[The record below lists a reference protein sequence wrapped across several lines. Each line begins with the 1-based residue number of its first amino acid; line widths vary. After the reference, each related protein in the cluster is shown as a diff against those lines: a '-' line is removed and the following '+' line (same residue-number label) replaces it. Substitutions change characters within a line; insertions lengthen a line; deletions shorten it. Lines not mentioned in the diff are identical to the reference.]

1 MSDTNNLYTVT
12 FDRNQLE
19 EDLNI
24 VISDL
29 FWQEITDRFDEAIA
43 EVMAYLAG
51 YSD

>member
-1 MSDTNNLYTVT
+1 MSDTNNSYEVS
-12 FDRNQLE
+12 FDRNQIE

-29 FWQEITDRFDEAIA
+29 FWQEITDRFDEALA
-43 EVMAYLAG
+43 DVMAYLAG